1 MGYTTDFWGSL
12 TPSRELTE
20 EEEQTI
26 NDLQDIR
33 HEDGYEKG
41 RSIWCQWMIE
51 DGELV
56 WDGGEKFY
64 AYVPWL
70 KYLIEEYF
78 DKWGVKLNG
87 EIGFQ
92 GESPDDQGVICVE
105 DSVVKVYGYI
115 LDKTKEIQ

>member
-26 NDLQDIR
+26 NDLQEVR

-41 RSIWCQWMIE
+41 RSIWCNWIIE
-51 DGELV
+51 DGELT
-56 WDGGEKFY
+56 WNGAEKFY

-70 KYLIEEYF
+70 RYLISEYF

-87 EIGFQ
+87 EIEYQ
-92 GESPDDQGVICVE
+92 GEDFDDRGVIFVE
-105 DSVVKVYGYI
+105 DNVVKVYGYVI
-115 LDKTKEIQ
+115 DKTKEIQ